1 MTATTTITA
10 DPQSAETC
18 LWRVVL
24 GERLVL
30 IAPDGREVTPK
41 GRKSR
46 AILVYL
52 AAQKGERIRRE
63 RLIDLLWGDRFEAQA
78 RLSLRQAVFEI
89 RRAAGDS
96 LVLSDREHLWIEP
109 SRLELINGRGEPFSG
124 LSGISQE
131 FDEWLRVE
139 RERRSGEALA
149 KLADEA
155 ERLIADSRGPEAL
168 PLIEQMRRIDPLQ
181 EGWIRLAMRADHQA
195 GNVSA
200 IRKRFT
206 EFCGELER
214 ELSVGPASETKALHD
229 WLIADLTNKPQQRPH
244 QDEEAL
250 AAGPSPQSASVRER
264 SSSILD
270 RVRGSRMRRA
280 FTTVAVILPFI
291 VIALA
296 ARDAALKQR
305 HQAEGMAEFMLG
317 DAKTNLE
324 PVGKIDAIESVA
336 SRVLDYYRGKSNAQL
351 SDPELRQRSRALSLL
366 GQAQDMRG
374 NTAAAIQL
382 YNAAA
387 AGTAESVR
395 RKPDDPQRLF
405 DHAQNVFWIGEIE
418 RNRGNIDAAE
428 LYYREYKRLADRM
441 SALDPD
447 NLKWRMEVLYANED
461 LGIALYARRQFAEA
475 AQQFQSTAGPMQSV
489 VSLDGSNTDY
499 QWELTNV
506 LGWLADAERAS
517 GRLEI
522 AVDVRQRQVSYLEQ
536 LISRGTSDAKLRER
550 LVPAHEGLGILY
562 SEQGQLGRAASEHR
576 LALEEADQL
585 LSVEPNNSEWKGI
598 AANVGFELARNLLAL
613 GNRAGAADQS
623 ARACRTTDDLLHR
636 DPSIASWRALRTM
649 CFSAASQ
656 LELLSGSQS
665 KALNF
670 AQWALTAARAE
681 NSGDPIRDRYVIAA
695 TYRLLGDVYRHGGN
709 SPAAVAAWSAG
720 LAQVPPKVNER
731 PFEMK
736 EHAELLSRLGWA
748 KDAAAIDM
756 RLDAIGY
763 RRPA

>member
-10 DPQSAETC
+10 DSQSAETC
-18 LWRVVL
+18 FWRLLL

-30 IAPDGREVTPK
+30 IAADGREVTPK

-52 AAQKGERIRRE
+52 AVYKGERIRRE

-109 SRLELINGRGEPFSG
+109 SSLELVNGGGEPFSG
-124 LSGISQE
+124 LSGISQQ
-131 FDEWLRVE
+131 FDEWLLVE
-139 RERRSGEALA
+139 RERRSGEVLA
-149 KLADEA
+149 KLGDEA
-155 ERLIADSRGPEAL
+155 ERLIADGRGTEAL
-168 PLIEQMRRIDPLQ
+168 PLIEQMRRIDPLH

-195 GNVSA
+195 ANISA

-229 WLIADLTNKPQQRPH
+229 WLIADLTNKPQQRSH
-244 QDEEAL
+244 QDEG
-250 AAGPSPQSASVRER
+250 AASAAPSRPPGPVR
-264 SSSILD
+264 
-270 RVRGSRMRRA
+270 SRMRRA
-280 FTTVAVILPFI
+280 FLAVAAILPFI

-324 PVGKIDAIESVA
+324 PVGKIDAIEGVA

-366 GQAQDMRG
+366 GQAQNMRG
-374 NTAAAIQL
+374 NTVAAIQL
-382 YNAAA
+382 YNEAG

-428 LYYREYKRLADRM
+428 SYYREYKRLADRM

-461 LGIALYARRQFAEA
+461 LGIALYAKRQFAEA
-475 AQQFQSTAGPMQSV
+475 AQQFQSIAGPIQSV

-517 GRLEI
+517 GRLEV
-522 AVDVRQRQVSYLEQ
+522 AVEVRQRQVSYLEQ
-536 LISRGTSDAKLRER
+536 LISRGTDDANLRER
-550 LVPAHEGLGILY
+550 FVPAHEGLGILY
-562 SEQGQLGRAASEHR
+562 SEQGQIDRAASEYR

-585 LSVEPNNSEWKGI
+585 LSIEPNNSEWKAV
-598 AANVGFELARNLLAL
+598 AANVRFELARNLLAL
-613 GNRAGAADQS
+613 GKRADAADQ
-623 ARACRTTDDLLHR
+623 AALACRTTDDLLHR
-636 DPSIASWRALRTM
+636 DSSVAMWRLLRTM
-649 CFSAASQ
+649 CFSAASR
-656 LELLSGSQS
+656 LALISGSQS
-665 KALNF
+665 KAVNF
-670 AQWALTAARAE
+670 AQRALTAARAE
-681 NSGDPIRDRYVIAA
+681 KSGDPIRDRYVIAA
-695 TYRLLGDVYRHGGN
+695 TYRSLGDVYRHGGN
-709 SPAAVAAWSAG
+709 SSAAVAAWSAG
-720 LAQVPPKVNER
+720 LAQLPANVNER

-736 EHAELLSRLGWA
+736 ERAELLSRLGRT
-748 KDAAAIDM
+748 KDAAAIET
-756 RLDAIGY
+756 RLNAIGY